1 MILRKTLIGM
11 AVLLGGLPVFGQV
24 QSPPA
29 EKYCEG
35 GAVGCFARTSARYLD
50 PTSRYPHG
58 VLGDDKEWGSLLV
71 QADDAQNSYKITL
84 TSEVFEDTAPRLADF
99 DGDRVPEVVVVQS
112 HPQKGAQLAIYGT
125 DGKRA
130 ATPYI
135 GTRFRWLAP
144 AGIADFDGD
153 GTLDVAYVDRPHLYK
168 ALRVWSYRAGVLA
181 EIATIPDLTNHSIGE
196 TEIDGGLRYC
206 DGRPEMILSDASR
219 SHVVS
224 VYYEAGRFKKDTLG
238 PYSAEAV
245 KSALSRC

>member
-1 MILRKTLIGM
+1 MILRTTVIAM
-11 AVLLGGLPVFGQV
+11 AALLGGLPAFGQDH
-24 QSPPA
+24 SLPA
-29 EKYCEG
+29 EKYCQG
-35 GAVGCFARTSARYLD
+35 GTAECFAGTNASYLD

-58 VLGDDKEWGSLLV
+58 VLGDDMEWGSLLV
-71 QADDAQNSYKITL
+71 QTGEAENSYKIEL
-84 TSEVFEDTAPRLADF
+84 RSEIFEDTVPRLADF
-99 DGDRVPEVVVVQS
+99 DGDGVPEVVVVQS

-168 ALRVWSYRAGVLA
+168 ALRIWSYRAGALE
-181 EIATIPDLTNHSIGE
+181 EIAVVPDVTNHRIGE

-219 SHVVS
+219 TTVVS
-224 VYYEAGRFKKDTLG
+224 VYSEAGRFKKDTLG
-238 PYSAEAV
+238 PYSSEAIE
-245 KSALSRC
+245 SALSRC